1 MEYINIYSVRKFFG
15 VPDGCYVIA
24 KNAEKYKDVYQQDYS
39 SDTACFLLKRIEY
52 GCSAVYADR
61 MKNEKRIDESD
72 IMLMSYLT
80 KTLLEGIDYKSIK
93 KKRKANFEQTHLL
106 YKKVNL
112 IDPHKFL
119 DNLSVPMVY
128 PLVYLDPDLVDKLN
142 KNGIY
147 TGRWWKSV
155 VPKVPQNSF
164 ENLLSQYMIPLP
176 IDQRYDFEIIKKIKN
191 IIFQIM
197 K

>member
-1 MEYINIYSVRKFFG
+1 MFIN
-15 VPDGCYVIA
+15 
-24 KNAEKYKDVYQQDYS
+24 KNYS